1 MKLEKLHIL
10 LVEDDETDVDT
21 IFSSTI
27 STSSVWRRGGTKPLL
42 LGFHPDYPLNPLVLL
57 VLGHQGTE

>member
-1 MKLEKLHIL
+1 VKIL
-10 LVEDDETDVDT
+10 VICLPIKTVHTSNGKGFMV
-21 IFSSTI
+21 II
-27 STSSVWRRGGTKPLL
+27 SGIWWRRGGTKPLL